1 MFAGGACNIA
11 NIHVMCLNF
20 TGNLIKQ
27 KKKEQVD
34 TGAELEVY
42 VRICDAELAIVCV
55 LHLRPSNK
63 YSKHVLD
70 PRMPHMKVYLL
81 LLFQALIYCMH
92 KLTSCEKLW

>member
-63 YSKHVLD
+63 YSKHSARPAHAPHESVLAATFPSID
-70 PRMPHMKVYLL
+70 LL
-81 LLFQALIYCMH
+81 HAQTHQL
-92 KLTSCEKLW
+92 